1 MQWFEE
7 IAEILEPE
15 TIYTHALLIDFIQ
28 AHYTHVSKSS
38 YHWGISGMIKCGK
51 LAKIG
56 YDQYRK
62 ADGTEREYTP
72 IYTKTTQTLIKRIMK
87 AFPDTAFTVF
97 ETELL
102 NEFLE
107 IPVSESF
114 VSIQVERAV
123 AETVFRYL
131 LEHYHYHILLR
142 PSEKDYDIYKRSGCV
157 IISNLLSESPLKYGH
172 PHIIRI
178 EKMLVDAYCDK
189 IIRRLL
195 DQDAMT
201 KLFYQADKRY
211 TIDKPGLLRYA
222 KRRGKKEEI
231 AAMASEIFEHERSI
245 ENKIIHDKFMIQF
258 EVSSIVGS
266 LPESQQLLFEYI
278 QGGMTQPQLKNALG
292 VTPQAVDQRLKR
304 LFRTI
309 ARELDIRLGFSEDY
323 IRKIYFYKSE
333 FHILRRMADC

>member
-7 IAEILEPE
+7 IAEKLEPG
-15 TIYTHALLIDFIQ
+15 TIYTHAMLIDFIK
-28 AHYTHVSKSS
+28 ANYPYVSQNS
-38 YHWGISGMIKCGK
+38 YHWGISGMLKCGK
-51 LAKIG
+51 LARIG

-62 ADGTEREYTP
+62 ADGTEQEYTP
-72 IYTKTTQTLIKRIMK
+72 IYSQVAQTLIKRITK
-87 AFPDTAFTVF
+87 AFPDTTFTVF

-107 IPVSESF
+107 VPVSESF
-114 VSIQVERAV
+114 VSIQIEKAA

-131 LEHYHYHILLR
+131 QEHYNYHLLLR
-142 PSEKDYDIYKRSGCV
+142 PSKKTYDIYKRSGCV
-157 IISNLLSESPLKYGH
+157 LIMNLISESPQKYGH
-172 PHIIRI
+172 PHDIRI

-189 IIRRLL
+189 IICGLL
-195 DQDAMT
+195 DQDAMQ
-201 KLFYQADKRY
+201 KLFYQADKQY

-231 AAMASEIFEHERSI
+231 AGMASEIFEHEQSI
-245 ENKIIHDKFMIQF
+245 ENKINHDKFMICL
-258 EVSSIVGS
+258 EVLSIVSS

-309 ARELDIRLGFSEDY
+309 TRELDIRLGFSEEY

-333 FHILRRMADC
+333 FHILRRMTDH